1 LWRELLGL
9 KKTESLLEL
18 ITPRRTFSDVILAPE
33 TREQLYEALTQI
45 EKHRLIYSQ
54 WGLGERHPTARGL
67 AFNFAG
73 PPGTGKTIC
82 AEAVAFTLGKKLLR
96 VRYSELQSMWVGETG
111 KNLHSVFREAAT
123 QDAIL
128 FFDEADSIASRR
140 FSDASSGH
148 ERELNLVVNILL
160 NELEEHQGVVIFAT
174 NMAANFD
181 PAFERRIRAHILF
194 RIPGPAERERIWKVQ
209 IHPEKTPLATD
220 VDFRAL
226 AERFVVSGGDI
237 RNAVL
242 RAAQI
247 AAGQEG
253 PDETKRIQQKHLIQ
267 AMERVLAA
275 KQVMEQT
282 IQAATAP
289 WEAAAEAVSRRLEEF
304 ATDLDACR
312 TELAELAGD
321 QSMLAT
327 RCEALEAATAAA
339 RGDLERI
346 AGEQATA
353 IQAWRGEQESV
364 LARLTEQWAAQQ
376 ALLARVTLLPWPKT
390 VTVAVLLALFALGLA
405 VGRLL

>member
-1 LWRELLGL
+1 MWRELLGL
-9 KKTESLLEL
+9 KKTENLLEL
-18 ITPRRTFSDVILAPE
+18 LTPRRSFSDVILPPE

-45 EKHRLIYSQ
+45 EKHRLIYAH
-54 WGLGERHPTARGL
+54 WGLGERHPTAKGL

-82 AEAVAFTLGKKLLR
+82 AEAVAYTLGKKLLR

-111 KNLHSVFREAAT
+111 KNLHAVFREAAT
-123 QDAIL
+123 QDAVL

-140 FSDASSGH
+140 FSDATSGH

-194 RIPGPAERERIWKVQ
+194 RIPGPTERERIWRVQ
-209 IHPEKTPLATD
+209 VHPEKTPLGTD
-220 VDFRAL
+220 VDFKAL

-247 AAGQEG
+247 AAGGEG
-253 PDETKRIQQKHLIQ
+253 PDETKRILQKHFVQ

-275 KQVMEQT
+275 KEVMDQNV
-282 IQAATAP
+282 Q
-289 WEAAAEAVSRRLEEF
+289 EAASPWHTALEATDSRLRGL
-304 ATDLDACR
+304 AADLDACR
-312 TELAELAGD
+312 TELGQLSGEQSGLDGRLAAVEGTSAE
-321 QSMLAT
+321 AT
-327 RCEALEAATAAA
+327 RL
-339 RGDLERI
+339 L
-346 AGEQATA
+346 GEQAA
-353 IQAWRGEQESV
+353 ALQAWRGEEETA
-364 LARLTEQWAAQQ
+364 LAALRDQVAAQQ
-376 ALLARVTLLPWPKT
+376 ALLTRATLLPWPRP
-390 VTVAVLLALFALGLA
+390 VTAGVAVLLLALGALA
-405 VGRLL
+405 GHFLW